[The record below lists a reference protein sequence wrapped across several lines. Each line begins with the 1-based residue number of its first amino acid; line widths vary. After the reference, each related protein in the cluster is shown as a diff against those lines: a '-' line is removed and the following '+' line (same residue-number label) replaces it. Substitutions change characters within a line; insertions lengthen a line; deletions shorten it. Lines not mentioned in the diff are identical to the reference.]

1 MEEGDFV
8 KINYTGKID
17 NGIVFDTTYEE
28 VAEENDLDLDITY
41 GAKTII
47 LGAGHL
53 VDGLE
58 QALFD
63 SEIGDE
69 DEVEVPPELGFGE
82 RKDELVRSFPKREFE
97 KKYQQNPQKGMRVE
111 IEGRQGVIISVVG
124 GKVRVD
130 LNHPLA
136 GETLNYEYTI
146 EDVIQ
151 EDEEKIKSL
160 ISLYVDNLTSD
171 EFDIKIDE
179 EVEIK
184 VPRHANY
191 NMMWVYS
198 KPRIVENIIEYMD
211 FNKVRLIEEYT
222 EEQED
227 IEEIMQAKDTDA
239 EILNNKQEEIPK
251 K

>member
-8 KINYTGKID
+8 KINYTGKIED
-17 NGIVFDTTYEE
+17 NIVFDTTSEE
-28 VAEENDLDLDITY
+28 VAEENNLDLDVSY

-47 LGAGHL
+47 LGAGHM

-63 SEIGDE
+63 AEIGE
-69 DEVEVPPELGFGE
+69 ENKVEVPPELGFGE

-97 KKYQQNPQKGMRVE
+97 KKYQQNPQKGMQVE
-111 IEGRQGVIISVVG
+111 IEGRKGVVISVVG

-130 LNHPLA
+130 FNHPLA
-136 GETLNYEYTI
+136 GETLNYEYTVEEII
-146 EDVIQ
+146 E
-151 EDEEKIKSL
+151 EDEEKIKAL
-160 ISLYVDNLTSD
+160 ISLFVDNLTAD
-171 EFDIKIDE
+171 EFDLTLDE

-191 NMMWVYS
+191 NMMWIYS

-211 FNKVRLIEEYT
+211 YDKVRLIEEYT
-222 EEQED
+222 DEQENLENIMDTEEPTEIKEEIKEEQ
-227 IEEIMQAKDTDA
+227 QK
-239 EILNNKQEEIPK
+239 
-251 K
+251 

>member
-1 MEEGDFV
+1 MQEGNFV
-8 KINYTGKID
+8 KINYTGKLE
-17 NGIVFDTTYEE
+17 NGIVFDTTHKE
-28 VAEENDLDLDITY
+28 VAEENDLNLDVSY
-41 GAKTII
+41 GPKTII

-58 QALFD
+58 KTLYEA
-63 SEIGDE
+63 EVGEE
-69 DEVEVPPELGFGE
+69 DEVEVEPEEGFGE
-82 RKDELVRSFPKREFE
+82 RKDEMVRSFPKREFE
-97 KKYQQNPQKGMRVE
+97 KKHQQNPQKGMRIE

-130 LNHPLA
+130 FNHPLA
-136 GETLNYEYTI
+136 GETLKYEYKV

-160 ISLYVDNLTSD
+160 ISLYVDNLTSE
-171 EFDIKIDE
+171 EFELELDE
-179 EVEIK
+179 ELEIK

-191 NMMWVYS
+191 NMKWIYS

-211 FNKVRLIEEYT
+211 FKTVRLIEEYS

-227 IEEIMQAKDTDA
+227 IEDVIAAEDTESEI
-239 EILNNKQEEIPK
+239 IEEIPEEK
-251 K
+251 PE